1 MPGPYISFPK
11 GSEWC
16 KWDLHVH
23 APTAALNNQFAGA
36 TDEEKWER
44 YLEQLESFTDISVIA
59 ITDYFSIDGYKKALH
74 AKKEGRLTNIDCL
87 LPNVE
92 LRILPVTGDSHAIN
106 IHVIFDPEI
115 VDTLES
121 HFFQNLVFEYQGNEY
136 RCDRDGLIR
145 LGRAYRCDDLRDEWA
160 AYCEGVEQFK
170 VSLDNLRELFRKNK
184 DLENR
189 YLVAV
194 SNRSGDGASGI
205 QHSSLAATRQE
216 IYRLSHLIFSSN
228 PNDREYFLGKG
239 SDTVERVIQKYG
251 SLKPCVHGS
260 DGHSLDTICLPD
272 LDRYTWI
279 KADPTFEG
287 LKQIVYEP
295 DGRVRIQKDSPRED
309 HPKSHFNRIHIKGPI
324 FSEETPTFSETTL
337 SLNENMVAII
347 GGRGTG
353 KSLLLDVLHH
363 TFNEPPSGSQ
373 DDPSSKGRLARIAS
387 PICQVTMTKSDGDQ
401 IEYDHAKRPN
411 QFQYLH
417 VRQGDV
423 KEIAEEP
430 KKLADA
436 IKELLGYVKDNIDE
450 DFEKEILYRNR
461 KIDELHA
468 WFLTKDEEGN
478 SINDKSYNEC
488 KKTQFEKLIE
498 TITTKETKSQI
509 EEYTQNAQRS
519 NQVAQLLKEARSIS
533 HEIESFQK
541 EINARIEKFNQ
552 QDLLKD
558 KIITPIDHPQ
568 IGEIEE
574 IVKFGKKELERLS
587 EANDNI
593 SKKLLEQ
600 GIKGDISGLLDKV
613 ESYQLEIDMCNA
625 KINEIVE
632 QEKLLNRLKKD
643 RISDAKEI
651 IEQVNNRRKS
661 IDDKFLEKLQG
672 SPSMKP
678 EHKAVLG
685 QLLKD
690 IEITGIIYFDKRRF
704 KNELRQFF
712 DGRRLRGRNIDKIFP
727 VEGCEDFFRLLKG
740 EPIICNDESEP
751 PISLD
756 QFSEESGLFLGDE
769 RADFFDFFY
778 AENKRQRYLKVLPS
792 IKYKGKEP
800 EKLSVGQRGTFF
812 VCLKLA
818 TEAFNAPF
826 VFDQPEDDLDNEFIV
841 EELRPLFR
849 EIKKYR
855 QVIIVTHNANLVVN
869 ADAEQVI
876 VAKNDN
882 ELISFE
888 SGSLENPYI
897 RDAVCRILEG
907 GKAAFRQRERRYQ
920 LSRSVAEGTN
930 AG

>member
-11 GSEWC
+11 GSEWR

-36 TDEEKWER
+36 TDEQKWER
-44 YLEQLESFTDISVIA
+44 YLKRLESFTDISVIA

-74 AKKEGRLTNIDCL
+74 AKEEGDLTNIDCL

-145 LGRAYRCDDLRDEWA
+145 LGRAYRDGDLLDEWA

-170 VSLDNLRELFRKNK
+170 VSLDKLREVFRKNK

-228 PNDREYFLGKG
+228 PNDRKYFLGKG

-260 DGHSLDTICLPD
+260 DGHSLDTICQPYLE
-272 LDRYTWI
+272 RFTWI
-279 KADPTFEG
+279 KTDPTFEG
-287 LKQIVYEP
+287 LKQIIYEP
-295 DGRVRIQKDSPRED
+295 EERVRIQKNSPRED
-309 HPKSHFNRIHIKGPI
+309 HPKSHFSSIHIKGQI
-324 FSEETPTFSETTL
+324 FSEETPKFSDTTL
-337 SLNENMVAII
+337 PLNENMIAII

-353 KSLLLDVLHH
+353 KSLFFDVLHH
-363 TFNEPPSGSQ
+363 TFNEPPVSSK

-387 PICQVTMTKSDGDQ
+387 PTCQVTMTKSDGEQ
-401 IEYDHAKRPN
+401 IEYDHENRSN
-411 QFQYLH
+411 QFPYLH

-423 KEIAEEP
+423 KVIAEDP

-436 IKELLGYVKDNIDE
+436 IKELLGYVKDDIDE
-450 DFEKEILYRNR
+450 DCEKEILNRNR

-478 SINDKSYNEC
+478 LINDKSYNER
-488 KKTQFEKLIE
+488 KKSQFEKLIE

-519 NQVAQLLKEARSIS
+519 NQIAQLLKEARSIS

-541 EINARIEKFNQ
+541 VINARIEKFNQ
-552 QDLLKD
+552 QDLLKE
-558 KIITPIDHPQ
+558 KIIARVDLSQ
-568 IGEIEE
+568 IRQIKEIIKVGEE
-574 IVKFGKKELERLS
+574 ELERLH
-587 EANDNI
+587 EANGNI
-593 SKKLLEQ
+593 SKQLAEQ

-613 ESYQLEIDMCNA
+613 ELYQRQIDLCDARIDEIDER
-625 KINEIVE
+625 K
-632 QEKLLNRLKKD
+632 KRLNQLKSK
-643 RISDAKEI
+643 RISDAEKI
-651 IEQVNNRRKS
+651 VEQINNRRKS
-661 IDDKFLEKLQG
+661 IDDKFQEKLQG
-672 SPSMKP
+672 SPTMKP
-678 EHKAVLG
+678 EHKAVLE

-712 DGRRLRGRNIDKIFP
+712 DGRKLRGRNIDKIFP
-727 VEGCEDFFRLLKG
+727 VEGYEDFFRLLKG
-740 EPIICNDESEP
+740 EPIICNDESKP

-756 QFSEESGLFLGDE
+756 QFSEESDLFLGDE

-778 AENKRQRYLKVLPS
+778 AENKRRGYLKVLPS
-792 IKYKGKEP
+792 IRYKGKEP
-800 EKLSVGQRGTFF
+800 KKLSVGQRGTFF
-812 VCLKLA
+812 VCLNLA

-826 VFDQPEDDLDNEFIV
+826 VFDQPEDDLDNQFIV

-876 VAKNDN
+876 VAKNDD
-882 ELISFE
+882 EVISLE
-888 SGSLENPYI
+888 SGSLENPCI

-907 GKAAFRQRERRYQ
+907 GKAAFRQRELRYG
-920 LSRSVAEGTN
+920 LSLKEERS
-930 AG
+930 